1 MLPPPAMEPPLLFYL
16 KQNNSLLPFK
26 TAGSFS
32 VEDQRFKNILEEGIN
47 KREDGQHEML
57 LPLRLKD
64 VALPKNRF

>member
-1 MLPPPAMEPPLLFYL
+1 MEPPLLFYL

-32 VEDQRFKNILEEGIN
+32 VEDQRFMKILEGIN
-47 KREDGQHEML
+47 KREDGQHEMQL
-57 LPLRLKD
+57 LLRLKD

>member
-1 MLPPPAMEPPLLFYL
+1 M
-16 KQNNSLLPFK
+16 
-26 TAGSFS
+26 
-32 VEDQRFKNILEEGIN
+32 NILEEGIN

>member
-26 TAGSFS
+26 TEGSFS
-32 VEDQRFKNILEEGIN
+32 VEDQRFMKIIEEGIN
-47 KREDGQHEML
+47 KHEDEQHEML
-57 LPLRLKD
+57 LTLRLKD